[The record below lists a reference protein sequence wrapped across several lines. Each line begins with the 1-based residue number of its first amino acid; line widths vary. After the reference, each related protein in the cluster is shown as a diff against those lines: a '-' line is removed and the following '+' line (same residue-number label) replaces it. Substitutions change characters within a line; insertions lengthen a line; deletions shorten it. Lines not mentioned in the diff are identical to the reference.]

1 LSIVHLP
8 YHQYQFQ
15 QAWVTKAAS
24 FTPPRWSCGVGSF
37 KHTTAF
43 GGKNSMSHGRSL
55 LKDSHHNEDGIG
67 HDHHEDEAD
76 DTHIHHHHHHD
87 YNSHEDHANH
97 AAMLDGLDQI
107 QRGLSGNGS
116 SSTVRLG
123 ERRQLQ
129 GSTKPY
135 NYQVD
140 LYIEIDN
147 LFCALNGEDCSTGIG
162 PNTINYGEFVR
173 CPLSIIH

>member
-1 LSIVHLP
+1 
-8 YHQYQFQ
+8 
-15 QAWVTKAAS
+15 
-24 FTPPRWSCGVGSF
+24 
-37 KHTTAF
+37 
-43 GGKNSMSHGRSL
+43 MSHGRSLL

-76 DTHIHHHHHHD
+76 DTHNHHHHHHD
-87 YNSHEDHANH
+87 YNSHEDHATNH

-140 LYIEIDN
+140 LYIEIDYI
-147 LFCALNGEDCSTGIG
+147 FCALNGEDCSTGIG
-162 PNTINYGEFVR
+162 PNTINYGEFVW